1 MNENILSGASLLPF
15 QVSKSKRSVEYRLKR
30 YQRSRLHHQMLRTL
44 LPDPHFDWM
53 GFTNP
58 EEMKIEN
65 RSSVKT
71 EASRTD
77 NKSYRIIPISLQ
89 LIKALGIHVLAEGR
103 LCFGGEPLDGIFLP
117 SEKPLQIELIKRFI
131 IWYSPC
137 LEDDQ
142 NTLKL
147 NKICLH
153 DRQIRFL
160 KMYLHSWGYQNKTN
174 QKYSNYINVYK

>member
-30 YQRSRLHHQMLRTL
+30 YLGYQDQSYQRSRPYHQMLRTL
-44 LPDPHFDWM
+44 LPDPHFDWI
-53 GFTNP
+53 GFINP

-65 RSSVKT
+65 KSSVKT
-71 EASRTD
+71 EALTGNNRT
-77 NKSYRIIPISLQ
+77 YRIVPISLH
-89 LIKALGIHVLAEGR
+89 LIKALGIQVLAEGR
-103 LCFGGEPLDGIFLP
+103 LCFGGEPLKGIFLP

-137 LEDDQ
+137 FEDDQ

-153 DRQIRFL
+153 DRQTRFL
-160 KMYLHSWGYQNKTN
+160 KMYLHSWGYHNKKN
-174 QKYSNYINVYK
+174 